1 MFIDRLS
8 IEQRQAL
15 YELLCFVAQADNEVS
30 EEEQRLLNRYSNLL
44 GLKAVEDFS
53 TIDID
58 ANVALMKTSID
69 KGIAIQEL
77 IRISYQDGHFGPEEQ
92 EKVFS
97 IAKKMGLTDA
107 RQVRKIEDWVRRG
120 VEWRIEGEDLLKT
133 ISTSW
138 GHS

>member
-30 EEEQRLLNRYSNLL
+30 EEEQQLLDRYSSLL
-44 GLKAVEDFS
+44 QLKPVEDVYS
-53 TIDID
+53 IDVD
-58 ANVALMKTSID
+58 ANVALMQTREE
-69 KGIAIQEL
+69 KGIALQEL
-77 IRISYQDGHFGPEEQ
+77 IRMSYQDGHFGPEEQ
-92 EKVFS
+92 EKVYS
-97 IAKKMGLTDA
+97 IAKKMGLSDA